1 MNALPVTAAVDEY
14 VTFCVGVR
22 RLCEVDLSQYKRNQ
36 MERRIRTFVERRG
49 ARGLAE
55 YLRQLN
61 DDPEELDRFL
71 DRVTINVSQLWRN
84 PSQWTL
90 LAREVLPE
98 LGKEGRIRA
107 WSAGS
112 SYGAEAYTLAAVCL
126 EAVPQ
131 AQVTIVGTDIDR
143 RMVDQARVGE
153 FSDADARD
161 APKAALQRWF
171 ERTPSGWLAGEE
183 LRAVTSFERGDLL
196 RLRARPNSYDL
207 ILCRNTAI
215 YFTEDV
221 RDTLHAGLAEAL
233 RAGGY
238 LLVGSTERVSEPAAV
253 GLSPVLPFTY
263 RKS

>member
-1 MNALPVTAAVDEY
+1 MSALPVTATLDEY
-14 VTFCVGVR
+14 VSFCTGIR

-36 MERRIRTFVERRG
+36 MERRIRSFVERRG
-49 ARGLAE
+49 ARGLPE
-55 YLRQLN
+55 YLRRLN

-84 PSQWTL
+84 PTQWTL
-90 LAREVLPE
+90 LASEVLPQ
-98 LGKEGRIRA
+98 LAQDGRIRA

-112 SYGAEAYTLAAVCL
+112 SYGAEAYTLAAVCRD
-126 EAVPQ
+126 AVPGV
-131 AQVTIVGTDIDR
+131 QVSIVGTDIDR
-143 RMVDQARVGE
+143 RMVDQARLGT
-153 FSDADARD
+153 FSESDARD
-161 APKAALQRWF
+161 APPAALQRWF
-171 ERTPSGWLAGEE
+171 ERTADGWQAGAE
-183 LRAVTSFERGDLL
+183 LRAITSFERGDLL
-196 RLRARPNSYDL
+196 RLRARPKSYDL

-233 RAGGY
+233 RPGGV
-238 LLVGSTERVSEPAAV
+238 LLVGSTERVSDPSAV